1 MSSLKRDRE
10 WDASASSGDSAAPVT
25 DTDSKRPR
33 ISSPTSALSSDG
45 VSFSHRPVLAS
56 EQSSQAHPMAILDGI
71 RAKLQSTSDPHL
83 QARLLLQYSSAAASP
98 GAKTAAAIDFLFS
111 FLQQNQT
118 TQSDGNQTKDPG
130 SSGAIVVGAIVR
142 GLRQLLA
149 VKSAV
154 VEPMIQVDAMGEQL
168 MQCMSVGED
177 FKLRRDMLRIVVDC
191 LMLTKKY
198 KQVETLLHTC
208 VQDHDAGMQAICLR
222 GYLRLH
228 DAGRCFTAETAAT
241 QDTAV
246 DHFDRLVGFVLFAQ
260 SEEVRVL
267 AIQVIVA
274 LVDQHPR
281 SEVENSK
288 YFPSS
293 ADNKTPLFLPDKAF
307 YVLCMAGNDAS
318 EAVRVEVA
326 RCLRR
331 FSRVLASDIVEHAV
345 VKTQIDEAVV
355 DVAPEAVEMN
365 TRRMMSSGVL
375 LSLLEEIDVDVAAEA
390 SRTIA
395 GLSEMSTTPDANT
408 ARWSQRALERAITAH
423 FDVLPR
429 ASTSQLR
436 QVLVSS
442 LRRLLV
448 CRHKLETKTDFAI
461 SSADLSSLLR
471 SAVSD
476 ADSAKASVVEILLV
490 LQHCDLSST
499 WAVQRLADFVLETA
513 ASTSFESY
521 SVDSD
526 DDNVD
531 YWEKQFLDAVRDL
544 GKKSSSV
551 LKADVALTDRVRQ
564 ETSQRSDQRH
574 LVKSACQALL
584 AHVDSSNGD
593 NLDATSKSPSGSS
606 LFFLKTSPSA
616 SCGTG
621 SHTPSVSSQVTNSM
635 NALRTPPTDGNIA
648 VCLKAI
654 QRLRTAFATDE
665 LDVSFRLADV
675 LVRLRQHVHSFPDAS
690 AASAPTPL
698 KYVSMSAMLSTSPS
712 VSSGHTNSN
721 SGGSQDH
728 QETEAFAS
736 LQLPNDLQ
744 KGCQEMVDLAS
755 AIYVRAFAL
764 SSSPRAELLQL
775 IMLGRVGLV
784 LALLQHS
791 ADSLLVIEKLRWIAK
806 EATRLR
812 FLVNDSQ
819 RQDDVWLPTQLLSDV
834 SSLHDLKRA
843 FVASVRK
850 AWPTALIEAAIA
862 RCPPATGN
870 SDVHYRRLATA
881 HASLF
886 EPSTS
891 VTAKPEPREITANWP
906 FEQRVRFVLTNTR
919 DITQVYVKSVL
930 PNGDVAY
937 HHVPASCI
945 RTQGPRKHAVDHT
958 ITLTVS
964 PFSDPTTFTV
974 AVSLGHPTLPGSVKS
989 SSAGSGDTSPRMFTE
1004 ISSSV
1009 RVPISHRSSSTL
1021 RHAAARSSAA

>member
-1 MSSLKRDRE
+1 MSALKRDRE
-10 WDASASSGDSAAPVT
+10 WDASASSGDSSAPVT

-149 VKSAV
+149 VKAAV

-267 AIQVIVA
+267 AAQVIVA
-274 LVDQHPR
+274 LTDQHPR
-281 SEVENSK
+281 SEVENSN
-288 YFPSS
+288 
-293 ADNKTPLFLPDKAF
+293 DNKTPLFLPEKAF

-448 CRHKLETKTDFAI
+448 CRHKLETKTDVAI

-526 DDNVD
+526 ETTWTTGRNM
-531 YWEKQFLDAVRDL
+531 RDL

-621 SHTPSVSSQVTNSM
+621 SHTP
-635 NALRTPPTDGNIA
+635 A
-648 VCLKAI
+648 
-654 QRLRTAFATDE
+654 DE
-665 LDVSFRLADV
+665 LYECPANAPHRRKHRCVSQSGKLPNPP
-675 LVRLRQHVHSFPDAS
+675 LRILLRSLTCSVFGPRSSDCELHLLRMNLTFPSDLLMSCSSTPARTFVSDAS
-690 AASAPTPL
+690 ARLPDTTQVCIHVGNAQHKSKCELWT
-698 KYVSMSAMLSTSPS
+698 
-712 VSSGHTNSN
+712 
-721 SGGSQDH
+721 H
-728 QETEAFAS
+728 Q
-736 LQLPNDLQ
+736 QLPRD
-744 KGCQEMVDLAS
+744 GDLAS

-764 SSSPRAELLQL
+764 SSSPRAELLQVFVIIFCWKRVVLLGL
-775 IMLGRVGLV
+775 I
-784 LALLQHS
+784 
-791 ADSLLVIEKLRWIAK
+791 
-806 EATRLR
+806 TP
-812 FLVNDSQ
+812 FLCD
-819 RQDDVWLPTQLLSDV
+819 LS
-834 SSLHDLKRA
+834 
-843 FVASVRK
+843 
-850 AWPTALIEAAIA
+850 
-862 RCPPATGN
+862 
-870 SDVHYRRLATA
+870 
-881 HASLF
+881 
-886 EPSTS
+886 
-891 VTAKPEPREITANWP
+891 
-906 FEQRVRFVLTNTR
+906 
-919 DITQVYVKSVL
+919 
-930 PNGDVAY
+930 
-937 HHVPASCI
+937 
-945 RTQGPRKHAVDHT
+945 
-958 ITLTVS
+958 
-964 PFSDPTTFTV
+964 
-974 AVSLGHPTLPGSVKS
+974 
-989 SSAGSGDTSPRMFTE
+989 
-1004 ISSSV
+1004 
-1009 RVPISHRSSSTL
+1009 
-1021 RHAAARSSAA
+1021 